1 MKSKSVVRFVI
12 SSPASLSDRSCY
24 AASVSEAFDRASR
37 NSKIGLAVV
46 VPSGVARWAAFM
58 KSIGLIR
65 QDVTDWKQFFY
76 PESHTL
82 AGS

>member
-1 MKSKSVVRFVI
+1 MMLRI
-12 SSPASLSDRSCY
+12 
-24 AASVSEAFDRASR
+24 
-37 NSKIGLAVV
+37 LADKDTHFSV
-46 VPSGVARWAAFM
+46 VPSGIARWATFM

-76 PESHTL
+76 PESHAL